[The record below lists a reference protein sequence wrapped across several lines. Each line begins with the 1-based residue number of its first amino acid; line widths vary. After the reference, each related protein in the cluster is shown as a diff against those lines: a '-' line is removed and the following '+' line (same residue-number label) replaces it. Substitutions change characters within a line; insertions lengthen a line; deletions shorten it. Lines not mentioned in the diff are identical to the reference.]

1 MRIIKK
7 YGIDT
12 PYKEQKDQY
21 IASRNKEFID
31 HTENELIQPQRN
43 KELVSDVLEH
53 QKDTYIIKGNAGSI
67 QPTKESTVHTIEA
80 LYITHKHIQR
90 IDTGK

>member
-21 IASRNKEFID
+21 IEEFMD
-31 HTENELIQPQRN
+31 HTENELIQP
-43 KELVSDVLEH
+43 
-53 QKDTYIIKGNAGSI
+53 
-67 QPTKESTVHTIEA
+67 
-80 LYITHKHIQR
+80 
-90 IDTGK
+90 